1 VAHWRSRRL
10 FRRIEWSI
18 DAMEKFENDG
28 TRSVILKR
36 VSKVSPAESI
46 RVEVRLLF
54 RELLSA
60 QGELYFS
67 REKEELMLVRRVS
80 RSV

>member
-1 VAHWRSRRL
+1 
-10 FRRIEWSI
+10 
-18 DAMEKFENDG
+18 MEKFENDG